1 MSVKKQET
9 KNNSMKKLFLLIFII
24 SFSIKGQDLTVSS
37 GGSLI
42 ITKSD
47 FISISGN
54 FTNNGS
60 VTLDSGS
67 DEFSSILVGGSSTG
81 AIKYHRYVNEAG
93 SNEWDLI
100 GAPVSNL
107 SINSFANENNST
119 LAINK
124 STYAIGVYDNATDTW
139 TNYTTSTAAGAGNFN
154 IGQGYQ
160 MASISGA
167 PMVFTGG
174 IKTSDQTVP
183 IQNNDAANSGTGRR
197 WNLVAN
203 PFPSYLNGNN
213 DADALNN
220 FLTVNT
226 SKLDDAYEAI
236 YGYNANGTGYTIY
249 NHIYNSNTAVY
260 IAPGQAFFIAAANT
274 NSDTVSFTKAMQ
286 TATGDDDFIKHKA
299 IITNYEMVLKLYHE
313 STELGATKFY
323 FEQGLNLS
331 LDPGYDAGAFNQAA
345 PITSRLAEQDQG
357 VGFAINAVAIDN
369 MYNISIPIV
378 INQPQD
384 QTFKVVLANSN
395 IPEDIN
401 VYLEDVQNNTIT
413 LLEERDFELSAQ
425 NELNEVGRFFVH
437 LTTKTLSNKRTISN
451 PFINVFKANEQNFIT
466 IEGLTSKVTETSVR
480 LYNILGIEVR
490 FKTLK
495 NTTNTQKISTKYLAQ
510 GMYIVKV
517 KSGRKVLTKKLIIE

>member
-1 MSVKKQET
+1 
-9 KNNSMKKLFLLIFII
+9 MKKLFILIFVI
-24 SFSIKGQDLTVSS
+24 SFSINGQDLTVSN
-37 GGSLI
+37 GGLLSI
-42 ITKSD
+42 PKSD

-54 FTNNGS
+54 FTNHGS
-60 VTLDSGS
+60 VTLNSGS

-81 AIKYHRYVNEAG
+81 AIMYHRYVNEVG

-107 SINSFANENNST
+107 SINSFTDDNNST
-119 LAINK
+119 LATSE
-124 STYAIGVYDNATDTW
+124 STYAIGVYNNATDTW
-139 TNYTTSTAAGAGNFN
+139 TNYTTSTAVNAGSFN
-154 IGQGYQ
+154 AGQGYQ
-160 MASISGA
+160 MATIDGA
-167 PMVFTGG
+167 SMVFTGN
-174 IKTSDQTVP
+174 IATSDQTVP
-183 IQNNDAANSGTGRR
+183 IQNNDAANSGAGRR

-260 IAPGQAFFIAAANT
+260 IAPGQAFFIAATDT

-286 TATGDDDFIKHKA
+286 TASGDDDFIQHKA
-299 IITNYEMVLKLYHE
+299 ITTNYEMSLKLYQE
-313 STELGATKFY
+313 SKELGDTKFY
-323 FEQGLNLS
+323 FEQGLTLD
-331 LDPGYDAGAFNQAA
+331 LDPGYDAGAFDQAA
-345 PITSRLAEQDQG
+345 VITSRLVRQDQG
-357 VGFAINAVAIDN
+357 VGFAINAVAIEN
-369 MYNISIPIV
+369 MYNISIPLV

-401 VYLEDVQNNTIT
+401 VYLEDSQNNTMT
-413 LLEERDFELSAQ
+413 LLQEQDFKLSAQ
-425 NELNEVGRFFVH
+425 NELSEVGRFFVH
-437 LTTKTLSNKRTISN
+437 LTTKTLSNNRTISN
-451 PFINVFKANEQNFIT
+451 PFINVFKAKGQNFIT
-466 IEGLTSKVTETSVR
+466 IEGLTLKGAETSVR
-480 LYNILGIEVR
+480 LYNILGIEVC
-490 FKTLK
+490 FKILK

-510 GMYIVKV
+510 GIYIVKV